1 MKTWRHVR
9 ASYWFVPGL
18 MSIGAVGLSFLLL
31 WTDQRM
37 SSEWAL
43 SFVPGQPGEARQL
56 LVTIASSMLGVAGVT
71 FSVAVASVAYVS
83 GQYGPRLLSDFMRDT
98 GNQVTLGTLIGT
110 FVYCILVM
118 RGVRSAPEGGVE
130 FVPQIALLGGLVLG
144 MLGLVVLIYFLHH
157 VPESIHISNVIA
169 RIGRRLHHEVDAR
182 FPGALGAEAEAEAD
196 AANSEVAQVL
206 SGASS
211 SVASTKGGYLLALDE
226 WTLMRAAAEHDVV
239 LELRYRPGD
248 FVTPGKPL
256 ARCYPSSACSEE
268 AAAAVRSA
276 FAFGGLRTPEQDVLL
291 LAEELV
297 EIATRALS
305 PGINEPFT
313 AMRCL
318 DWLGGALEALVQHAP
333 PDPRCW
339 DEKGTLRVIVRPT
352 TFADFAES
360 IFGSLRPY
368 LTADRNAAL
377 HTFKVIGEI
386 AGVAESAETRGILRH
401 HVDALFEGCEARLT
415 QATDLDEIRQRHR
428 AVRSV
433 LRGEEAYDHAAY
445 HRDWLGGSA

>member
-1 MKTWRHVR
+1 MKAWRNVR
-9 ASYWFVPGL
+9 ASYWFVPSL
-18 MSIGAVGLSFLLL
+18 MAIVAGGLSFALIAV
-31 WTDQRM
+31 DQRM
-37 SSEWAL
+37 SSDWAL

-56 LVTIASSMLGVAGVT
+56 LTTIAGSMLGVAGVT

-118 RGVRSAPEGGVE
+118 RGVRSAPEGGAE

-144 MLGLVVLIYFLHH
+144 LMSLIVLIYFLHH

-169 RIGRRLHHEVDAR
+169 RIGRRLRHEMDAR
-182 FPGALGAEAEAEAD
+182 FPHAVGAGAETEAMEAEVVRA
-196 AANSEVAQVL
+196 L
-206 SGASS
+206 SGASEP
-211 SVASTKGGYLLALDE
+211 VASTKGGYITALDE
-226 WTLMRAAAEHDVV
+226 QTLMEAAAEHDVV

-256 ARCYPSSACSEE
+256 ARCYPAARCTDE
-268 AAAAVRSA
+268 AAGAVRTA
-276 FAFGGLRTPEQDVLL
+276 FAFGGMRTPEQDVLL

-313 AMRCL
+313 ANRCL
-318 DWLGGALEALVQHAP
+318 DWLGGALEALVQQDV
-333 PDPRCW
+333 PDPRRC
-339 DEKGTLRVIVRPT
+339 DEDGTLRVVVRPT

-360 IFGSLRPY
+360 IFGALRPY

-377 HTFKVIGEI
+377 HAFKVIGEI
-386 AGVAESAETRGILRH
+386 GGVAESAEARGVLRH
-401 HVDALFEGCEARLT
+401 HADALFEGCEGRFH
-415 QATDLDEIRQRHR
+415 QDTDLEEVRQRHR
-428 AVRSV
+428 AVLGV

>member
-1 MKTWRHVR
+1 MKAWRRVR

-18 MSIGAVGLSFLLL
+18 MALGAVGLSFVLLTIDHRL
-31 WTDQRM
+31 
-37 SSEWAL
+37 SSDWAL

-56 LVTIASSMLGVAGVT
+56 LTTIAGSMLGVAGVT

-110 FVYCILVM
+110 FVYCVLVL
-118 RGVRSAPEGGVE
+118 RGVRSAPEGGTE
-130 FVPQIALLGGLVLG
+130 FVPQIALVGALVLA

-169 RIGRRLHHEVDAR
+169 QIGRKLRAEVDTR
-182 FPGALGAEAEAEAD
+182 FPERLGSEA
-196 AANSEVAQVL
+196 AAAAMETEVVQAL
-206 SGASS
+206 SGPSAA
-211 SVASTKGGYLLALDE
+211 VASTHGGYLLALDE
-226 WTLMRAAAEHDVV
+226 RTLMEAAAEHDVV

-256 ARCYPSSACSEE
+256 ARCHPEASCSEE
-268 AAAAVRSA
+268 AAEAVRSA

-313 AMRCL
+313 ANRCL
-318 DWLGGALEALVQHAP
+318 DWLGGALEALVQRAP
-333 PDPRCW
+333 PDPRRCEE
-339 DEKGTLRVIVRPT
+339 DGTLRVVVRPT

-360 IFGSLRPY
+360 IFGALRPY
-368 LTADRNAAL
+368 LTSDRNAAL
-377 HTFKVIGEI
+377 HAFKVLGEI
-386 AGVAESAETRGILRH
+386 AGVAASAEARGILRH
-401 HVDALFEGCEARLT
+401 HADAIFEGCEARLG
-415 QATDLDEIRQRHR
+415 QATDLDEVRQRHR
-428 AVRSV
+428 AVRGV

-445 HRDWLGGSA
+445 HRQWLGGSA

>member
-1 MKTWRHVR
+1 MKTWRHVH
-9 ASYWFVPGL
+9 ASYWFVPSL
-18 MSIGAVGLSFLLL
+18 MALAAAGLSFTLIAI
-31 WTDQRM
+31 DERM
-37 SSEWAL
+37 SSDWAL

-56 LVTIASSMLGVAGVT
+56 LTTIAGSMLGVAGVT

-98 GNQVTLGTLIGT
+98 GNQVTLGTLIGA
-110 FVYCILVM
+110 FVYCILVL

-130 FVPQIALLGGLVLG
+130 FVPQIALVGGLVLG
-144 MLGLVVLIYFLHH
+144 LAGLIALIYFLHH

-169 RIGRRLHHEVDAR
+169 RIGRRLRGEMTVR
-182 FPGALGAEAEAEAD
+182 FPDTLGTAAETAAVQAEVVRA
-196 AANSEVAQVL
+196 L
-206 SGASS
+206 SGPSAPI
-211 SVASTKGGYLLALDE
+211 ASTHGGYLQALDE
-226 WTLMRAAAEHDVV
+226 KTLMAAAAAHHVV

-256 ARCYPSSACSEE
+256 ARCHPEARCTDE
-268 AAAAVRSA
+268 AASAVRAA
-276 FAFGGLRTPEQDVLL
+276 FAFGGMRTPEQDVLL

-313 AMRCL
+313 ANRCL
-318 DWLGGALEALVQHAP
+318 DWLGGALEALVQRAP
-333 PDPRCW
+333 PDPRRC
-339 DEKGTLRVIVRPT
+339 DADGTLRVVMRAT
-352 TFADFAES
+352 TFTDFAES
-360 IFGSLRPY
+360 IFGALRPY

-377 HTFKVIGEI
+377 HAFKVLGEI
-386 AGVAESAETRGILRH
+386 ASVAESAEARGVLRH
-401 HVDALFEGCEARLT
+401 HADALFEGCTVRLG
-415 QATDLDEIRQRHR
+415 QKIDLEEVRQRHR
-428 AVRSV
+428 VLRGV